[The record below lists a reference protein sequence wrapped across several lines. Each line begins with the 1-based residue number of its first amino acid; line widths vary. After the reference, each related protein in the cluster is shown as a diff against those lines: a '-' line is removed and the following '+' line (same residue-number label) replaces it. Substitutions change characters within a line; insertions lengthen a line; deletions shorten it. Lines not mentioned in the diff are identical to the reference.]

1 MWQRAPPGV
10 GHPQLHLKMVP
21 PAGESTGGSLLG
33 GQEVAV
39 AGPHLALWTPP
50 SSLQCPVLGLLP
62 FVSILPPL
70 YLGCLIPNWSGAMF
84 CLFLVSC
91 LRFPLKSEPL
101 QEVSLGLSA
110 ALCPLLVPT
119 LGQDSG
125 LLRFL
130 PPCPARPMAP
140 AVGGVG
146 LTFQLA
152 SALACSHGPWV
163 SSLI

>member
-1 MWQRAPPGV
+1 M

-152 SALACSHGPWV
+152 LALACSRGPWV

>member
-1 MWQRAPPGV
+1 M
-10 GHPQLHLKMVP
+10 GHPQTALEDGPTCWRIRWWVF
-21 PAGESTGGSLLG
+21 AGWAGGGCGRTTLGSLDPSFLP
-33 GQEVAV
+33 AV
-39 AGPHLALWTPP
+39 P
-50 SSLQCPVLGLLP
+50 SHCRCPCPAFGLFP

-70 YLGCLIPNWSGAMF
+70 YLGCLIPNWSGAIF

-130 PPCPARPMAP
+130 PPCLAQPMAP

-152 SALACSHGPWV
+152 SALACSRGPWV